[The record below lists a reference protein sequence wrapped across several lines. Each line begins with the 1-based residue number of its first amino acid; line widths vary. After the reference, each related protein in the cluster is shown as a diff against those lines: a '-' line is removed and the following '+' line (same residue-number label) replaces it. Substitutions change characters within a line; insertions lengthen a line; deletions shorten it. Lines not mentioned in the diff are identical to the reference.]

1 MREEVVHFTG
11 DGFQRLRRLN
21 KLFASF
27 LLPGEAA
34 FGVALT
40 SPLGK
45 TLLMTFAKALLLTF
59 GHSLSKPFLQPFLK
73 TVHQLTLVIGGADTG
88 SKRFSGHRTL
98 ARREAVQAIALAQCF
113 NGHELLRRPFRKE
126 L

>member
-40 SPLGK
+40 PPLGK

-59 GHSLSKPFLQPFLK
+59 GHSPEQTLLQPFLK

-88 SKRFSGHRTL
+88 SKRFFRSPHAGAAGSGAGDS
-98 ARREAVQAIALAQCF
+98 ARAVFQWS
-113 NGHELLRRPFRKE
+113 
-126 L
+126 